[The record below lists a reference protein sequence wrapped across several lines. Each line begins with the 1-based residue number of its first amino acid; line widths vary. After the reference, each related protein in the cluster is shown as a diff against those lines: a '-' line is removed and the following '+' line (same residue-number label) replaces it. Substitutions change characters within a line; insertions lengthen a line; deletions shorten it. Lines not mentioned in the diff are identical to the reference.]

1 MKGVSN
7 RHPQEK
13 LLSKRP
19 ALLVLRSKYSLF
31 DHAKQSSTDALETA
45 PKKQLKKAE
54 ATANLIGNKNSDKIT
69 TASKTSPQNNSVANK
84 EEVLRK
90 RYVSPE

>member
-31 DHAKQSSTDALETA
+31 DHAKKSSTDALETA

-54 ATANLIGNKNSDKIT
+54 ATANLIGNKTSDKIT
-69 TASKTSPQNNSVANK
+69 TASKTSPRNNSVANK
-84 EEVLRK
+84 EEVLKK

>member
-7 RHPQEK
+7 WHPQKK
-13 LLSKRP
+13 LLSKRT

-45 PKKQLKKAE
+45 PKKQSKKEE
-54 ATANLIGNKNSDKIT
+54 ATANLIGNKTSDKIT
-69 TASKTSPQNNSVANK
+69 AASKTSPQNNSVANK

-90 RYVSPE
+90 RHVSPE

>member
-13 LLSKRP
+13 VLSKRP

-54 ATANLIGNKNSDKIT
+54 ATANLIGNKTSDKIT

>member
-31 DHAKQSSTDALETA
+31 DHAKQSSTDALE
-45 PKKQLKKAE
+45 
-54 ATANLIGNKNSDKIT
+54 
-69 TASKTSPQNNSVANK
+69 
-84 EEVLRK
+84 EVLKK

>member
-13 LLSKRP
+13 VLSKRP

-54 ATANLIGNKNSDKIT
+54 ATANLTGNKTSDKIT

>member
-31 DHAKQSSTDALETA
+31 DHAKKSSTDALETA

-54 ATANLIGNKNSDKIT
+54 ATANLIGNKTSDKIT
-69 TASKTSPQNNSVANK
+69 TASKTSPQINSVANK

-90 RYVSPE
+90 RYVSPK

>member
-54 ATANLIGNKNSDKIT
+54 ATANLIGNKTSDKIK

>member
-13 LLSKRP
+13 VLSKRP
-19 ALLVLRSKYSLF
+19 ALLVLRSKHSLF

-54 ATANLIGNKNSDKIT
+54 ATANLIGNKTSDKIT

>member
-54 ATANLIGNKNSDKIT
+54 ATANLIGNKTSDKIT

-84 EEVLRK
+84 EEVLKK
-90 RYVSPE
+90 RYASPE

>member
-31 DHAKQSSTDALETA
+31 DHAKKSSTDALETA
-45 PKKQLKKAE
+45 PKKQLKKQKQ
-54 ATANLIGNKNSDKIT
+54 LPI
-69 TASKTSPQNNSVANK
+69 
-84 EEVLRK
+84 
-90 RYVSPE
+90 

>member
-54 ATANLIGNKNSDKIT
+54 ATANLTGNKTSDKIT

>member
-31 DHAKQSSTDALETA
+31 DQAKKSSTDALETA

-54 ATANLIGNKNSDKIT
+54 ATANLIGNKTSDKIT

-84 EEVLRK
+84 EEVLKK

>member
-13 LLSKRP
+13 VLSKRP

-54 ATANLIGNKNSDKIT
+54 ATSNLIGNKTSDKIT